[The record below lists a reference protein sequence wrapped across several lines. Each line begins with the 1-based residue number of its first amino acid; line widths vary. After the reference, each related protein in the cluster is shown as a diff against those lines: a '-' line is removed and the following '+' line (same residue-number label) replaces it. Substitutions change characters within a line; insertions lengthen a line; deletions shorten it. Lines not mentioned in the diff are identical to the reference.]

1 MPFTNLP
8 NVSTLPSN
16 FIPLP
21 SQLTALG
28 VEVSIRV
35 QRDESGNAYSAWQ
48 LRQSFGY
55 NLQIRQ
61 SCLGDHQATRVHPL
75 HIVHEIKN
83 Y

>member
-1 MPFTNLP
+1 MPFTIFQMFQHRHLI
-8 NVSTLPSN
+8 S
-16 FIPLP
+16 FP

-28 VEVSIRV
+28 VEVNIRI

-48 LRQSFGY
+48 LRQSFGH

-61 SCLGDHQATRVHPL
+61 SSLGDHQATRVRPL
-75 HIVHEIKN
+75 HIEIKN